1 MATQPIIV
9 PDLGDFSNVDIIE
22 ILVKTGD
29 SVKKED
35 SLITLETD
43 KASMDVPAP
52 ADGVIATLTVKVGDK
67 VSPVTPSVPLT
78 SVVLPLLPLPQPLLP
93 RNQPLLLHLPPP
105 RQLPPAAPKALWICS
120 SSVPVRPVTPLP
132 SALPTSA

>member
-9 PDLGDFSNVDIIE
+9 PDLGDFTNVDIIE
-22 ILVKTGD
+22 ILVKAGD

-52 ADGVIATLTVKVGDK
+52 ADGVL
-67 VSPVTPSVPLT
+67 S
-78 SVVLPLLPLPQPLLP
+78 
-93 RNQPLLLHLPPP
+93 RH
-105 RQLPPAAPKALWICS
+105 RQLQEALGISAPS
-120 SSVPVRPVTPLP
+120 TPVSESR
-132 SALPTSA
+132 